1 MKQGV
6 KGVDLDAPDPKE
18 LEAAE
23 ATCQEEYL
31 SSMALLGADQ
41 SRYGKLKD
49 DLANNLT
56 KGVDNFPKTLVE
68 TITS

>member
-23 ATCQEEYL
+23 ATCREEYL
-31 SSMALLGADQ
+31 SSMALLGANQ
-41 SRYGKLKD
+41 SR
-49 DLANNLT
+49 
-56 KGVDNFPKTLVE
+56 
-68 TITS
+68 